1 LCSDGQPAAMALLM
15 LAATHATGRA
25 TRSRNSCRCTARRSS
40 CHGCRADSSDSHINT
55 DQLCLVESSSPRWRF
70 PLPHPCTAIY
80 GAMISRCSPQRS
92 SAPCGNAMKRID
104 ARLRS
109 PNVEARSLLGV
120 CAAGCHAAV
129 DQHCTF
135 IGHTPTSRQPSI
147 STHTGANPAMD
158 VSSTLLGP
166 VDP

>member
-1 LCSDGQPAAMALLM
+1 MALLM

-40 CHGCRADSSDSHINT
+40 CHGCRADSSDSHIDT
-55 DQLCLVESSSPRWRF
+55 GQLCLVESSSPRWRF